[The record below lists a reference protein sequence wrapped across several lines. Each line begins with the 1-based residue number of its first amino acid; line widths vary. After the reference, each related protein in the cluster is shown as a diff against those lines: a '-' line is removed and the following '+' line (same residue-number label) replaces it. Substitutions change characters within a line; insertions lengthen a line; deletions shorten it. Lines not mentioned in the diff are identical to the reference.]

1 MNVKKPNSADKL
13 KAAQPDP
20 TRRFADRV
28 ADYVKSRPRY
38 PEPVLAYL
46 QQTTDFSPADQ
57 VADVGSGTGILAELF
72 LKNGNRVYGVEP
84 NAEMRSAAEAALAGY
99 ANFFSVAGKAEAS
112 GLATKS
118 VDLVTAGQAFHWFDA
133 EKARVEFRRILKS
146 YGHVAL
152 IWNVRQL
159 EGSPF
164 MRAYEAM
171 LRTYA
176 PTYAQV
182 NHRDNVGGALLE
194 AFFAPH
200 GYQVANFSHTQHFNF
215 EGLRS
220 RLLSSSYSP
229 QPGQPGHAGLM
240 VRLAEIYAQFKSE
253 EKVSFLYETQIFLGR
268 PGE

>member
-133 EKARVEFRRILKS
+133 EKARVEFRRNPEI
-146 YGHVAL
+146 
-152 IWNVRQL
+152 IWTCCIDL
-159 EGSPF
+159 ECPPTG
-164 MRAYEAM
+164 R
-171 LRTYA
+171 LTVYA
-176 PTYAQV
+176 
-182 NHRDNVGGALLE
+182 
-194 AFFAPH
+194 
-200 GYQVANFSHTQHFNF
+200 
-215 EGLRS
+215 GLRS
-220 RLLSSSYSP
+220 HAKNLCPNVCPGKPSRQCWGCLAGGLLCPSRISGCQLFAYP
-229 QPGQPGHAGLM
+229 T
-240 VRLAEIYAQFKSE
+240 F
-253 EKVSFLYETQIFLGR
+253 
-268 PGE
+268 